1 MKFLFLKEELI
12 VWPVLFITRS
22 LISRLLLEFVTR
34 DKNSYNC
41 LTINL
46 TKYGY
51 DTFNN
56 HIIKLKHERDALN
69 KQIKQHDTFNAIAWL
84 W

>member
-1 MKFLFLKEELI
+1 M
-12 VWPVLFITRS
+12 
-22 LISRLLLEFVTR
+22 TR
-34 DKNSYNC
+34 DKNSYNR

-69 KQIKQHDTFNAIAWL
+69 KQIKQHDTFNAIARL
-84 W
+84 R